1 VLDPTDIPKEVGE
14 VFMCDACNEA
24 LETHFGNGL
33 VRRVED
39 DADGEFGLDGP
50 GDSLF
55 FAPGGK
61 SSATVTAPAGTRLRF
76 VCAIHPWMQGR
87 IKVAD

>member
-1 VLDPTDIPKEVGE
+1 MRASLSYRRRRRACG
-14 VFMCDACNEA
+14 ACNEA
-24 LETHFGNGL
+24 LEAHFGNGL

-61 SSATVTAPAGTRLRF
+61 ISATVTAPAGTRLRF